1 MDKYWVYVYI
11 EIIKMSVMSADSIKQ
26 NKDRD
31 RLVKGC
37 FQLSKTI
44 GVELSSNVNYLKI
57 N

>member
-37 FQLSKTI
+37 FQFSKTI